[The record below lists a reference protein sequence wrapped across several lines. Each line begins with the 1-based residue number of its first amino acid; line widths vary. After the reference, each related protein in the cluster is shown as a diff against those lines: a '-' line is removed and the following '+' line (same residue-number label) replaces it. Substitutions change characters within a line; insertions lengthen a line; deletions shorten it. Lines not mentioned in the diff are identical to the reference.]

1 MTYGLYEGWDSG
13 GRDSLQRVRTSE
25 LSGIYT
31 YIRIHRWTSHTIGQS
46 HCIATYRKVSLNPS
60 IAAHRTIAAYR
71 SISRNIAE
79 YRGISREIRGVA
91 ARSRTIAYHR
101 RPSRDVAGR
110 RDAAPSQDVATPR
123 TIAGARTSRRRLVEE
138 VELGLLPAVRRC
150 FRHDAGEKV
159 RLVAQPVLDEVG
171 VPGEPLLDLD
181 PDVLL
186 TFRHEVIGEV
196 FDH

>member
-1 MTYGLYEGWDSG
+1 MM
-13 GRDSLQRVRTSE
+13 GRRPLAIIAVSASSIHFVAAWERILSSCGSCGKSQLRTSE

-71 SISRNIAE
+71 GISRNIAE

-110 RDAAPSQDVATPR
+110 RDAAPSQDVATTR
-123 TIAGARTSRRRLVEE
+123 TIAGARTSRLA
-138 VELGLLPAVRRC
+138 LG
-150 FRHDAGEKV
+150 
-159 RLVAQPVLDEVG
+159 VG
-171 VPGEPLLDLD
+171 QD
-181 PDVLL
+181 
-186 TFRHEVIGEV
+186 F
-196 FDH
+196 F

>member
-1 MTYGLYEGWDSG
+1 MGYATAHVSSCSMY
-13 GRDSLQRVRTSE
+13 TSE
-25 LSGIYT
+25 LSRIYT

-71 SISRNIAE
+71 GISRNIAE

-123 TIAGARTSRRRLVEE
+123 TIAGACAGARTSRRRLVEE

-171 VPGEPLLDLD
+171 VPGEVPLRDRD

-186 TFRHEVIGEV
+186 TFRHEVVGEV

>member
-1 MTYGLYEGWDSG
+1 MEMRGARPRGMI
-13 GRDSLQRVRTSE
+13 RDTALLVESLVTSE
-25 LSGIYT
+25 VSGIYT

-71 SISRNIAE
+71 GISRNIAE

-110 RDAAPSQDVATPR
+110 RDAAPSQDVATR
-123 TIAGARTSRRRLVEE
+123 TIAGACAGARTSVTSRRRLVEE
-138 VELGLLPAVRRC
+138 VELGLLPAACGAAFGTTPVRRY
-150 FRHDAGEKV
+150 
-159 RLVAQPVLDEVG
+159 VL
-171 VPGEPLLDLD
+171 
-181 PDVLL
+181 
-186 TFRHEVIGEV
+186 
-196 FDH
+196 

>member
-1 MTYGLYEGWDSG
+1 MRQLCHHLCLLCPLAGGARRRLGRPLRDGPVRPSRAPPGSGRPQEAQTGPTAEIHCAARAAKRVQRSRNAFSSITMTKPGEGRG
-13 GRDSLQRVRTSE
+13 PPL
-25 LSGIYT
+25 

-123 TIAGARTSRRRLVEE
+123 TIAGART
-138 VELGLLPAVRRC
+138 
-150 FRHDAGEKV
+150 
-159 RLVAQPVLDEVG
+159 
-171 VPGEPLLDLD
+171 
-181 PDVLL
+181 
-186 TFRHEVIGEV
+186 
-196 FDH
+196 